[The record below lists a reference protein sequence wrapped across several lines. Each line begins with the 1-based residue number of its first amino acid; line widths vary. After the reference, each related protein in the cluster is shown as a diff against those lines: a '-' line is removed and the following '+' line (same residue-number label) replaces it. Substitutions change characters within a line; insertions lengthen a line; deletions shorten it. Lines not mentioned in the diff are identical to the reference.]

1 MGIRKILAHDIRMK
15 KNPQTKDE
23 TFWINADVESHD
35 AEESMAIRTI
45 LAHDIR
51 MKKKSTNQGVDF
63 LDCGFLWS
71 YAGPKSNLH
80 GNFING
86 AANPKIAD
94 MLLCFQ
100 ILCIYRPLKKHAYF
114 DRTFIKF

>member
-1 MGIRKILAHDIRMK
+1 MEQHDAEESMAIRKILAYDIRMK

-23 TFWINADVESHD
+23 TFWINTDMEPHD
-35 AEESMAIRTI
+35 AEDSMAIRTI

-51 MKKKSTNQGVDF
+51 MKKISTKQGVDF

-71 YAGPKSNLH
+71 YADPKSNLH

-86 AANPKIAD
+86 VANPEIVY
-94 MLLCFQ
+94 MLLRFQ
-100 ILCIYRPLKKHAYF
+100 ILCVYRP
-114 DRTFIKF
+114 